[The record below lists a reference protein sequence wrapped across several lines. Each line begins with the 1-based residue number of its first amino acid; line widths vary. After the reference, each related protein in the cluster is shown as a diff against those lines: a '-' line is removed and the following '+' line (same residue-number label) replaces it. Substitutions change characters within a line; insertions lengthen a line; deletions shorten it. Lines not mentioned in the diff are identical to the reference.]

1 MKRIQEI
8 GIKVIPTSEKVGY
21 TKRWSDAI
29 FDASTIFPSSPKGM
43 NLLNEAERCW
53 DSLYEFRKQRRR
65 NRQYYR
71 GNQWGDMVNV
81 NGRLMTER
89 EYIEMQ
95 GKPALKQNLIRPQVK
110 NVLGQFRSNPFKST
124 IVARNRAD
132 QMASEMMN
140 VALESAY
147 AMNDGKER
155 DARMLEEFLIS
166 GAGIYLTSFSFDA
179 DRQRPIPKFRAIDIN
194 RFFQTPNSTDLCGE
208 DIDFIGD
215 FMDLPLDEVIS
226 LYADGSK
233 AKEKRIREIYADYT
247 PYKYD
252 ADQQLSKQNNKDLSF
267 GINAGNGL
275 CRVYRICRLEAKW
288 MLEVHDY
295 LDASYEIR
303 DIADEVVI
311 EAENIAR
318 QQMAAEQGV
327 DVPLIEY
334 KRKYVRQW
342 NYYHVSPYGNIFYEA
357 ENPYEHKNHPY
368 VVKFYPMLDGEAWS
382 MVNDMIDQQKMI
394 NRMIILYDF
403 IVSAS
408 AKGVLLVPEDAIPDD
423 MDIEDFAQEWTRYN
437 GVIKI
442 KSKPGVQLP
451 QQIATNMVNIGLT
464 DMINMQVKFMQDIGG
479 VHGAIQGKAPSS
491 GTPSSLYQQEA
502 MNAQLNI
509 LDYIESFMM
518 FLQKR
523 DFKLVQVIKQ
533 FYTEPQYIALAGKS
547 YSEEAR
553 NYDPERIRNIDFDNA
568 ISKSNDTASFRMI
581 VDDLLKELLMNNF
594 ISLEMYLEH
603 ASFPFADKI
612 LQSVRAQR
620 EQMEQSGQMPSQGDM
635 QQIAQMAQENIP
647 QNEQGLQQAQQL
659 TRGFTPNNAA

>member
-8 GIKVIPTSEKVGY
+8 QIKVIPTSEKVGY
-21 TKRWSDAI
+21 AKRVSDGI
-29 FDASTIFPSSPKGM
+29 FDSSSIFPSTKKGLD
-43 NLLNEAERCW
+43 LLTEAERCY
-53 DSLYEFRKQRRR
+53 DSLYLFRKQRER
-65 NRQYYR
+65 NRKYYR
-71 GNQWGDMVNV
+71 GDQWGDYVTV
-81 NGRLMTER
+81 NGNRMTER

-166 GAGIYLTSFSFDA
+166 GAGIYITSYSFDT

-226 LYADGSK
+226 LYSAGSK
-233 AKEKRIREIYADYT
+233 AKAKRIREIYSDYT
-247 PYKYD
+247 AYKYD
-252 ADQQLSKQNNKDLSF
+252 AGQQLSKQNNNNLSF
-267 GINAGNGL
+267 NVNATNNL
-275 CRVYRICRLEAKW
+275 CRVFRICKLEARW

-303 DIADEVVI
+303 DIEDEPLI
-311 EAENIAR
+311 QAENIAR
-318 QQMAAEQGV
+318 QQMAMEQGV

-334 KRKYVRQW
+334 ERKYVRLW
-342 NYYHVSPYGNIFYEA
+342 KYYHVSPYGNIFYEA
-357 ENPYEHKNHPY
+357 ENPYDHKNHPY
-368 VVKFYPMLDGEAWS
+368 IVKFYPMLDGEAWS

-423 MDIEDFAQEWTRYN
+423 MDIEDFADEWTRYN

-442 KSKPGVQLP
+442 KAKPGVQMP
-451 QQIATNMVNIGLT
+451 QQISTNMVNIGLT

-547 YSEEAR
+547 YSEQAR
-553 NYDPERIRNIDFDNA
+553 NYDPERIRNIDFDNQM
-568 ISKSNDTASFRMI
+568 SKSNDTASFRMI

-620 EQMEQSGQMPSQGDM
+620 EQMAQTGQMPQQGDL
-635 QQIAQMAQENIP
+635 QNIAQMAQENVP
-647 QNEQGLQQAQQL
+647 QNEQGLRYAQQMIN
-659 TRGFTPNNAA
+659 GFKPNAA

>member
-1 MKRIQEI
+1 MRKISEIQV
-8 GIKVIPTSEKVGY
+8 KAIPTSYKVGY
-21 TKRWSDAI
+21 AKKRSDSI
-29 FDASTIFPSSPKGM
+29 FKSNTIFPVSKKGM
-43 NLLNEAERCW
+43 DLLVEAERCY
-53 DSLYEFRKQRRR
+53 DSLYVFREQRKR
-65 NRQYYR
+65 NRKYYR
-71 GNQWGDMVNV
+71 GDQWGDIVVV
-81 NGRLMTER
+81 NGKRMTER

-166 GAGIYLTSFSFDA
+166 GAGIYLTSYSYDN

-194 RFFQTPNSTDLCGE
+194 RYFQTPNSTDLCGE
-208 DIDFIGD
+208 DIDFVGD
-215 FMDLPLDEVIS
+215 FMDIPLDEVIS
-226 LYADGSK
+226 LYAGSSK
-233 AKEKRIREIYADYT
+233 EKEKRLKEIYSDYT
-247 PYKYD
+247 AYKYD
-252 ADQQLSKQNNKDLSF
+252 SEQQLSQQNNTNLSF
-267 GINAGNGL
+267 SVNAKNNL
-275 CRVYRICRLEAKW
+275 CRVVRVCKLEPRW

-303 DIADEVVI
+303 DMEDETLI
-311 EAENIAR
+311 QAENIAR
-318 QQMAAEQGV
+318 QQMAEMQGV
-327 DVPLIEY
+327 EVPLIEY
-334 KRKYVRQW
+334 ERKYVRLW
-342 NYYHVSPYGNIFYEA
+342 KYYHLSPYGHILYEE

-368 VVKFYPMLDGEAWS
+368 IIKFYPLLDGEAWS

-423 MDIEDFAQEWTRYN
+423 MDLEDFAEEWTKYD

-442 KSKPGVQLP
+442 KAKPGIQMP
-451 QQIATNMVNIGLT
+451 QQISTNMVNIGLT

-479 VHGAIQGKAPSS
+479 VHGAIQGKAPSA

-509 LDYIESFMM
+509 LDYIESFMT

-523 DFKLVQVIKQ
+523 DFRLVQIIKQ
-533 FYTEPQYIALAGKS
+533 FYREPQYIALAGNN
-547 YSEEAR
+547 YSEQAR
-553 NYDPERIRNIDFDNA
+553 NYDPERIRNIDFDNQIA
-568 ISKSNDTASFRMI
+568 KSADTASYRMI
-581 VDDLLKELLMNNF
+581 VDGLLKELLMNNF

-620 EQMEQSGQMPSQGDM
+620 QMMAESGQMP
-635 QQIAQMAQENIP
+635 QQQDLQNIAQMAQDNIP
-647 QNEQGLQQAQQL
+647 QNAQGLQQAQQMKN
-659 TRGFTPNNAA
+659 GFTSNAA

>member
-8 GIKVIPTSEKVGY
+8 QIKVIPTSEKVGY
-21 TKRWSDAI
+21 AKRVSDGI
-29 FDASTIFPSSPKGM
+29 FDSSSIFPSTKKGLD
-43 NLLNEAERCW
+43 LLTEAERCY
-53 DSLYEFRKQRRR
+53 DSLYLFRKQRER
-65 NRQYYR
+65 NRKYYR
-71 GNQWGDMVNV
+71 GDQWGDYVTV
-81 NGRLMTER
+81 NGNRMTER

-166 GAGIYLTSFSFDA
+166 GAGIYITSYSFDT

-226 LYADGSK
+226 LYSAGSK
-233 AKEKRIREIYADYT
+233 AKAKRIREIYSDYT
-247 PYKYD
+247 AYKYD
-252 ADQQLSKQNNKDLSF
+252 AGQQLSKQNNNNLSF
-267 GINAGNGL
+267 NVNATNNL
-275 CRVYRICRLEAKW
+275 CRVFRICKLEARW

-303 DIADEVVI
+303 DIEDEPLI
-311 EAENIAR
+311 QAENIAR
-318 QQMAAEQGV
+318 QQMAMEQKV

-334 KRKYVRQW
+334 ERKYVRLW
-342 NYYHVSPYGNIFYEA
+342 KYYHVSPYGNIFYEA
-357 ENPYEHKNHPY
+357 ENPYDHKNHPY
-368 VVKFYPMLDGEAWS
+368 IVKFYPMLDGEAWS

-423 MDIEDFAQEWTRYN
+423 MDIEDFADEWTRYN

-442 KSKPGVQLP
+442 KAKPGVQMP
-451 QQIATNMVNIGLT
+451 QQISTNMVNIGLT

-547 YSEEAR
+547 YSEQAR
-553 NYDPERIRNIDFDNA
+553 NYDPERIRNIDFDNQM
-568 ISKSNDTASFRMI
+568 SKSNDTASFRMI

-620 EQMEQSGQMPSQGDM
+620 EQMAQTGQMPQQGDL
-635 QQIAQMAQENIP
+635 QNIAQMAQENVP
-647 QNEQGLQQAQQL
+647 QNEQGLQYAQQMIN
-659 TRGFTPNNAA
+659 GFKPNAA

>member
-1 MKRIQEI
+1 MKRITEI
-8 GIKVIPTSEKVGY
+8 DMMLIPTSEKVGY
-21 TKRWSDAI
+21 AKKRTDSI
-29 FDASTIFPSSPKGM
+29 FDNSKVFPSSNKGM
-43 NLLNEAERCW
+43 QLLTEAERCW
-53 DSLYEFRKQRRR
+53 DSLHDFREQRRR
-65 NRQYYR
+65 NRKYYR
-71 GNQWGDMVNV
+71 GNQWDDAVWV
-81 NGRLMTER
+81 NGKRMTEKA
-89 EYIEMQ
+89 YIEMQ

-124 IVARNRAD
+124 IVARNRGD

-147 AMNDGKER
+147 TMNDGKER

-166 GAGIYLTSFSFDA
+166 GGAVYITSFSFDS

-194 RFFQTPNSTDLCGE
+194 RFFQTPNTTDLCGE
-208 DIDFIGD
+208 DVDFIGD

-226 LYADGSK
+226 LYSAGSK
-233 AKEKRIREIYADYT
+233 EKAKRLREIYAS
-247 PYKYD
+247 YD
-252 ADQQLSKQNNKDLSF
+252 RDRYDTDQQMSKPNNEHLSF
-267 GINAGNGL
+267 AINAENNL
-275 CRVYRICRLEAKW
+275 CRVFRICKLEARW

-303 DIADEVVI
+303 DISDEPLLI
-311 EAENIAR
+311 AENIAR
-318 QQMAAEQGV
+318 QQMAMEQGV
-327 DVPLIEY
+327 DVPLIEWE
-334 KRKYVRQW
+334 KKYVRQW
-342 NYYHVSPYGNIFYEA
+342 NYYHITPYGNILYQA

-368 VVKFYPMLDGEAWS
+368 VVKFYPLLDGEAWS

-408 AKGVLLVPEDAIPDD
+408 AKGVLLVPEDAIPED
-423 MDIEDFAQEWTRYN
+423 MDIEDFAEEWTRYN

-442 KSKPGVQLP
+442 KSKPGVAMP
-451 QQIATNMVNIGLT
+451 QQVATNMVNIGLT

-533 FYTEPQYIALAGKS
+533 YYTEPQYIALAGKS

-553 NYDPERIRNIDFDNA
+553 NYDPDRIRNLDFDNA
-568 ISKSNDTASFRMI
+568 IAKSNDTASYRMI
-581 VDDLLKELLMNNF
+581 IDDLLKELLMNNF

-620 EQMEQSGQMPSQGDM
+620 QQMAESGQMPSQEDM
-635 QQIAQMAQENIP
+635 AALAQQAQQTVP
-647 QNEQGLQQAQQL
+647 QNEQGMQQAKQL
-659 TRGFTPNNAA
+659 TRGFNPNAA

>member
-21 TKRWSDAI
+21 AKRQSDAL
-29 FDASTIFPSSPKGM
+29 FDTSTIFPSSKKGLD
-43 NLLNEAERCW
+43 LLTEAERCY
-53 DSLYEFRKQRRR
+53 DSLYLFRKQRER
-65 NRQYYR
+65 NRKYYR
-71 GNQWGDMVNV
+71 GDQWGDWVTV
-81 NGRLMTER
+81 NGHRMTER

-166 GAGIYLTSFSFDA
+166 GAGIYITSYSFDS

-215 FMDLPLDEVIS
+215 FMDLPIDEVIS
-226 LYADGSK
+226 LYSGGSK
-233 AKEKRIREIYADYT
+233 EKAKRIREIYADYT

-252 ADQQLSKQNNKDLSF
+252 ADQQLSKQNNNNLSF
-267 GINAGNGL
+267 GVNANNGL
-275 CRVYRICRLEAKW
+275 CRVFRICKLEARW

-303 DIADEVVI
+303 DIGDEVLI
-311 EAENIAR
+311 QAENIAR
-318 QQMAAEQGV
+318 QQMAIEQGV

-334 KRKYVRQW
+334 ERKYVRLW
-342 NYYHVSPYGNIFYEA
+342 KYYHVSPYGNIFYEA

-368 VVKFYPMLDGEAWS
+368 IVKFYPMLDGEAWS

-408 AKGVLLVPEDAIPDD
+408 AKGVLLVPEDSIPDD
-423 MDIEDFAQEWTRYN
+423 MDIEDFADEWTRYN

-442 KSKPGVQLP
+442 KAKPGAQLP
-451 QQIATNMVNIGLT
+451 QQISTNMVNIGLT

-533 FYTEPQYIALAGKS
+533 YYTEPQYIALAGKS

-553 NYDPERIRNIDFDNA
+553 NYDPDRIRNIDFDNA

-620 EQMEQSGQMPSQGDM
+620 EQMAQTGQMPSQQDM
-635 QQIAQMAQENIP
+635 AQIAQMAQENVP
-647 QNEQGLQQAQQL
+647 QNEQGVQQAQKL
-659 TRGFTPNNAA
+659 TRGFNPNAA

>member
-8 GIKVIPTSEKVGY
+8 KIKALPTSSKVGY
-21 TKRWSDAI
+21 AKRRSDSL
-29 FDASTIFPSSPKGM
+29 FDSSSIFPSSKKGM
-43 NLLNEAERCW
+43 DLLVEAERCY
-53 DSLYEFRKQRRR
+53 DSLYNFRKQRER
-65 NRQYYR
+65 NRKYYR
-71 GNQWGDMVNV
+71 GDQWGDYVTV
-81 NGRLMTER
+81 NGKRMTER

-166 GAGIYLTSFSFDA
+166 GAGIYYTSYSFDT
-179 DRQRPIPKFRAIDIN
+179 DRQRPIPKFRAIDLN

-226 LYADGSK
+226 LYAGGSK
-233 AKEKRIREIYADYT
+233 AKEKRIKEIYSDYT
-247 PYKYD
+247 AYKYD
-252 ADQQLSKQNNKDLSF
+252 AEQQLSQQNNKNLSF
-267 GINAGNGL
+267 SVNAKNNL
-275 CRVYRICRLEAKW
+275 CRVVRVCKLEARW

-318 QQMAAEQGV
+318 QQMAMEQGV
-327 DVPLIEY
+327 EVPLIEY
-334 KRKYVRQW
+334 ERKYVRLW
-342 NYYHVSPYGNIFYEA
+342 KYYHLSPYGHIFYEA
-357 ENPYEHKNHPY
+357 ENPYQHKNHPY

-408 AKGVLLVPEDAIPDD
+408 AKGVLLVPEDSIPDD
-423 MDIEDFAQEWTRYN
+423 MDIEDFADEWTRYN

-442 KSKPGVQLP
+442 KSKPGAQIP
-451 QQIATNMVNIGLT
+451 QQISTNMVNIGLT

-523 DFKLVQVIKQ
+523 DFKLVQIIKQ
-533 FYTEPQYIALAGKS
+533 YYTEPQYIALAGKS

-553 NYDPERIRNIDFDNA
+553 NYDPARIRNIDFENA

-620 EQMEQSGQMPSQGDM
+620 QQMAETGQMPSQQDM
-635 QQIAQMAQENIP
+635 QQIAQMAQQNVP

-659 TRGFTPNNAA
+659 TRGFNPNAA

>member
-1 MKRIQEI
+1 
-8 GIKVIPTSEKVGY
+8 
-21 TKRWSDAI
+21 
-29 FDASTIFPSSPKGM
+29 
-43 NLLNEAERCW
+43 
-53 DSLYEFRKQRRR
+53 
-65 NRQYYR
+65 
-71 GNQWGDMVNV
+71 
-81 NGRLMTER
+81 
-89 EYIEMQ
+89 
-95 GKPALKQNLIRPQVK
+95 
-110 NVLGQFRSNPFKST
+110 
-124 IVARNRAD
+124 
-132 QMASEMMN
+132 
-140 VALESAY
+140 
-147 AMNDGKER
+147 
-155 DARMLEEFLIS
+155 
-166 GAGIYLTSFSFDA
+166 
-179 DRQRPIPKFRAIDIN
+179 
-194 RFFQTPNSTDLCGE
+194 
-208 DIDFIGD
+208 
-215 FMDLPLDEVIS
+215 
-226 LYADGSK
+226 
-233 AKEKRIREIYADYT
+233 
-247 PYKYD
+247 
-252 ADQQLSKQNNKDLSF
+252 
-267 GINAGNGL
+267 
-275 CRVYRICRLEAKW
+275 

-303 DIADEVVI
+303 DIEDEVLI
-311 EAENIAR
+311 EAENVAR
-318 QQMAAEQGV
+318 TQMAMEQGV

-342 NYYHVSPYGNIFYEA
+342 NYYHITPFGNILWEA

-368 VVKFYPMLDGEAWS
+368 VVKFYPLLDGEAWS

-423 MDIEDFAQEWTRYN
+423 MDIEDFAEEWTRYN

-442 KSKPGVQLP
+442 KSKPGMQIP
-451 QQIATNMVNIGLT
+451 QQISTNMVNIGLT

-533 FYTEPQYIALAGKS
+533 YYTEPQYIALAGKS

-553 NYDPERIRNIDFDNA
+553 NYDPDRIRNIDFDNA

-620 EQMEQSGQMPSQGDM
+620 EQMAQTGQMPSQQDM
-635 QQIAQMAQENIP
+635 AQIAQMAQENVP
-647 QNEQGLQQAQQL
+647 QNEKGMQQAQKL
-659 TRGFTPNNAA
+659 TRGFNPNAA

>member
-21 TKRWSDAI
+21 AKRQSDAL
-29 FDASTIFPSSPKGM
+29 FDTSTIFPSSKKGLD
-43 NLLNEAERCW
+43 LLTEAERCY
-53 DSLYEFRKQRRR
+53 DSLYLFRKQRER
-65 NRQYYR
+65 NRKYYR
-71 GNQWGDMVNV
+71 GDQWGDWVTV
-81 NGRLMTER
+81 NGHRMTER

-166 GAGIYLTSFSFDA
+166 GAGIYITSYSFDS

-215 FMDLPLDEVIS
+215 FMDLPIDEVIS
-226 LYADGSK
+226 LYSGGSK
-233 AKEKRIREIYADYT
+233 EKAKRIREIYADYT

-252 ADQQLSKQNNKDLSF
+252 ADQQLSKQNNNNLSF
-267 GINAGNGL
+267 GVNANNGL
-275 CRVYRICRLEAKW
+275 CRVFRICKLEARW

-303 DIADEVVI
+303 DIGDEVLI
-311 EAENIAR
+311 QAENIAR
-318 QQMAAEQGV
+318 QQMAIEQGV

-334 KRKYVRQW
+334 ERKYVRLW
-342 NYYHVSPYGNIFYEA
+342 KYYHVSPYGNIFYEA

-368 VVKFYPMLDGEAWS
+368 IVKFYPMLDGEAWS

-408 AKGVLLVPEDAIPDD
+408 AKGVLLVPEDSIPDD
-423 MDIEDFAQEWTRYN
+423 MDIEDFADEWTRYN

-442 KSKPGVQLP
+442 KAKPGAQLP
-451 QQIATNMVNIGLT
+451 QQISTNMVNIGLT

-533 FYTEPQYIALAGKS
+533 YYTEPQYIALAGKS

-553 NYDPERIRNIDFDNA
+553 NYDPDRIRNIDFDNA

-620 EQMEQSGQMPSQGDM
+620 EQMAQTGQMPSQQDM
-635 QQIAQMAQENIP
+635 AQIAQMAQENVP
-647 QNEQGLQQAQQL
+647 QNEQGVEQAKKL
-659 TRGFTPNNAA
+659 TRGFNPNAA

>member
-8 GIKVIPTSEKVGY
+8 GIMVIPTSEKVGY
-21 TKRWSDAI
+21 AKRRSDAI
-29 FDASTIFPSSPKGM
+29 FDTSTIFPSSKKGLA
-43 NLLNEAERCW
+43 LLNEAERCW
-53 DSLYEFRKQRRR
+53 DSLYLFRKQRER
-65 NRQYYR
+65 NRKYYR
-71 GNQWGDMVNV
+71 GDQWGDWVTV
-81 NGRLMTER
+81 NGKRMTER
-89 EYIEMQ
+89 AYIEMQ

-166 GAGIYLTSFSFDA
+166 GAGIYLISYSFDA
-179 DRQRPIPKFRAIDIN
+179 DRQRYIPKFRAIDIN

-226 LYADGSK
+226 LYAEGSK
-233 AKEKRIREIYADYT
+233 AKEQRIREIYSSYSGQNA
-247 PYKYD
+247 D
-252 ADQQLSKQNNKDLSF
+252 ADQQLSRQNNDNLSF
-267 GINAGNGL
+267 SVSANNGL
-275 CRVYRICRLEAKW
+275 CRVFRVCKLEARW

-303 DIADEVVI
+303 DIEDEMLI
-311 EAENIAR
+311 EAENVAR
-318 QQMAAEQGV
+318 TQMAMEQGV

-342 NYYHVSPYGNIFYEA
+342 NYYHITPFGNILWEA

-368 VVKFYPMLDGEAWS
+368 VVKFYPLLDGEAWS

-423 MDIEDFAQEWTRYN
+423 MDIEDFAEEWTRYN

-442 KSKPGVQLP
+442 KSKPGMQIP
-451 QQIATNMVNIGLT
+451 QQISTNMVNIGLT

-523 DFKLVQVIKQ
+523 DFKLVQIIKQ
-533 FYTEPQYIALAGKS
+533 YYTEPQYIALAGKS

-553 NYDPERIRNIDFDNA
+553 NYDPARIRNIDFDNA

-620 EQMEQSGQMPSQGDM
+620 QQMAETGQMPSQQDM
-635 QQIAQMAQENIP
+635 AAIAQMAQQNVP
-647 QNEQGLQQAQQL
+647 QNEQGMQQAQQL
-659 TRGFTPNNAA
+659 TRGFNPNAA

>member
-1 MKRIQEI
+1 MKRVQEI
-8 GIKVIPTSEKVGY
+8 EIKAIPTSTKVGY
-21 TKRWSDAI
+21 AKRVSDAL
-29 FDASTIFPSSPKGM
+29 FDTDNIFPTSQKGM
-43 NLLNEAERCW
+43 DLLVEAERCY
-53 DSLYEFRKQRRR
+53 DSLYMFRKQRER
-65 NRQYYR
+65 NRKYYR
-71 GNQWGDMVNV
+71 GDQWGDYVTV
-81 NGRLMTER
+81 NGKRMTER

-140 VALESAY
+140 VALESSY

-166 GAGIYLTSFSFDA
+166 GAGIYHTSYSFDT

-226 LYADGSK
+226 LYAGGSK
-233 AKEKRIREIYADYT
+233 AKAKRIREIYSDYT
-247 PYKYD
+247 AYKYD
-252 ADQQLSKQNNKDLSF
+252 AEQQLSKQNNNNLSF
-267 GINAGNGL
+267 SVNAKNNL
-275 CRVYRICRLEAKW
+275 CRVVRICKLEARW

-303 DIADEVVI
+303 DIGDEILI

-318 QQMAAEQGV
+318 QQMAEEQGV
-327 DVPLIEY
+327 EVPLIEY
-334 KRKYVRQW
+334 ERKYVRLW
-342 NYYHVSPYGNIFYEA
+342 KYYHLSPHGHIFYEA

-408 AKGVLLVPEDAIPDD
+408 AKGVLLVPEDSIPDD
-423 MDIEDFAQEWTRYN
+423 MDIEDFAEEWTRYN

-442 KSKPGVQLP
+442 KSKPGAQIP
-451 QQIATNMVNIGLT
+451 QQISTNMVNIGLT

-533 FYTEPQYIALAGKS
+533 FYKEPQYIALAGRS
-547 YSEEAR
+547 YSEQAR
-553 NYDPERIRNIDFDNA
+553 NYDPERIRNVDFDNQIA
-568 ISKSNDTASFRMI
+568 KSNDTASYRMI

-620 EQMEQSGQMPSQGDM
+620 EQMQQSGQMPSQEDM
-635 QQIAQMAQENIP
+635 AALAEQAGNVVP
-647 QNEQGLQQAQQL
+647 QNAEGMAQAQQMYNGY
-659 TRGFTPNNAA
+659 RQ

>member
-1 MKRIQEI
+1 MKRIREI
-8 GIKVIPTSEKVGY
+8 EIKVIPTSDKVGY
-21 TKRWSDAI
+21 TKVKSDAI
-29 FDASTIFPSSPKGM
+29 FDSSKVFPSSKKGM
-43 NLLNEAERCW
+43 DLLVEAERCY
-53 DSLYEFRKQRRR
+53 DSLYAFRKQRER
-65 NRQYYR
+65 NRKYYR
-71 GNQWGDMVNV
+71 GDQWGDWVTV
-81 NGRLMTER
+81 NGTRMTER

-132 QMASEMMN
+132 QMASEMIN

-166 GAGIYLTSFSFDA
+166 GAGIFITSFSFDT

-194 RFFQTPNSTDLCGE
+194 RYFQTPNSTDLCGE

-226 LYADGSK
+226 LYAGGSK
-233 AKEKRIREIYADYT
+233 EKAKRIRNIYSDYT
-247 PYKYD
+247 AYKYD
-252 ADQQLSKQNNKDLSF
+252 SEQQLSKQNNKNLSF
-267 GINAGNGL
+267 NVNASNNL
-275 CRVYRICRLEAKW
+275 CRVFRICKLEARW

-303 DIADEVVI
+303 DIEDEPLI
-311 EAENIAR
+311 QAENIAR
-318 QQMAAEQGV
+318 QQMAMEQGV

-334 KRKYVRQW
+334 ERKYVRLW
-342 NYYHVSPYGNIFYEA
+342 KYYHVSPYGNIFYEA
-357 ENPYEHKNHPY
+357 ENPYDHKNHPY
-368 VVKFYPMLDGEAWS
+368 IVKFYPMLDGEAWS

-423 MDIEDFAQEWTRYN
+423 MDIEDFADEWTRYN

-442 KSKPGVQLP
+442 KAKPGVQMP

-509 LDYIESFMM
+509 LDYIESFMI

-523 DFKLVQVIKQ
+523 DFKLVQIIKQ

-547 YSEEAR
+547 YSEQAR
-553 NYDPERIRNIDFDNA
+553 HYDPDRIRNVDFDNH

-620 EQMEQSGQMPSQGDM
+620 EQMAQTGQMP
-635 QQIAQMAQENIP
+635 QQSDLQNIAQMAQENVP
-647 QNEQGLQQAQQL
+647 QNEQGMQYAQQMIN
-659 TRGFTPNNAA
+659 GFKPNAA

>member
-21 TKRWSDAI
+21 AKRQSDAL
-29 FDASTIFPSSPKGM
+29 FDTSTIFPSSKKGLD
-43 NLLNEAERCW
+43 LLTEAERCY
-53 DSLYEFRKQRRR
+53 DSLYLFRKQRER
-65 NRQYYR
+65 NRKYYR
-71 GNQWGDMVNV
+71 GDQWGDWVTV
-81 NGRLMTER
+81 NGHRMTER

-166 GAGIYLTSFSFDA
+166 GAGIYITSYSFDS

-215 FMDLPLDEVIS
+215 FMDLPIDEVIS
-226 LYADGSK
+226 LYSGGSK
-233 AKEKRIREIYADYT
+233 EKAKRIREIYADYT

-252 ADQQLSKQNNKDLSF
+252 ADQQLSKQNNNNLSF
-267 GINAGNGL
+267 GVNANNGL
-275 CRVYRICRLEAKW
+275 CRVFRICKLEARW

-303 DIADEVVI
+303 DIGDEVLI
-311 EAENIAR
+311 QAENIAR
-318 QQMAAEQGV
+318 QQMAMEQGV

-334 KRKYVRQW
+334 ERKYVRLW
-342 NYYHVSPYGNIFYEA
+342 KYYHVSPYGNIFYEA

-368 VVKFYPMLDGEAWS
+368 IVKFYPMLDGEAWS

-408 AKGVLLVPEDAIPDD
+408 AKGVLLVPEDSIPDD
-423 MDIEDFAQEWTRYN
+423 MDIEDFADEWTRYN

-442 KSKPGVQLP
+442 KAKPGVQLP
-451 QQIATNMVNIGLT
+451 QQISTNMVNIGLT

-509 LDYIESFMM
+509 LDYIESYMM

-533 FYTEPQYIALAGKS
+533 YYTEPQYIALAGKS

-553 NYDPERIRNIDFDNA
+553 NYDPDRIRNIDFDNA

-620 EQMEQSGQMPSQGDM
+620 EQMAQTGQMPSQQDM
-635 QQIAQMAQENIP
+635 AQIAQMAQDNVP
-647 QNEQGLQQAQQL
+647 QNEQGMQQANKL
-659 TRGFTPNNAA
+659 TRGFNPNAA